1 MGYNFC
7 TAFSSPKNNNN
18 FFDASWLIH
27 ASYFN
32 LRDNI
37 NAAFTLTALKI
48 MSLHCGIFLLLV
60 PHFYDHLKK
69 EMFIILTLFAN
80 DVCIARAVWN
90 FEYRVICRKKG
101 VPRNFFRGVRFFF
114 DPIPPS
120 DPLGTP
126 MCRQICQCDS
136 KTSVVD

>member
-1 MGYNFC
+1 MYYNFC

-60 PHFYDHLKK
+60 PHFYDHLQK
-69 EMFIILTLFAN
+69 EMFIILTSFAN
-80 DVCIARAVWN
+80 DVIFVRYLWS
-90 FEYRVICRKKG
+90 FGYRVICKEKG
-101 VPRNFFRGVRFFF
+101 VPRIFWGRSEFFF
-114 DPIPPS
+114 SILYPHWT
-120 DPLGTP
+120 LWTP
-126 MCRQICQCDS
+126 MCR
-136 KTSVVD
+136 